1 MLYVVD
7 VANLAFGVLH
17 EEEEHL
23 DVALL
28 VLTVFLFLVDL
39 GWCAK
44 ELAYASDEARLLV
57 EAFKAE
63 VVEVPSPSIHFVMY
77 MGFLLCFVLNSPT
90 PLRFCV

>member
-39 GWCAK
+39 GAWLSSPCQ
-44 ELAYASDEARLLV
+44 RLCRGRNV
-57 EAFKAE
+57 E
-63 VVEVPSPSIHFVMY
+63 SPRRVIVS
-77 MGFLLCFVLNSPT
+77 
-90 PLRFCV
+90 

>member
-39 GWCAK
+39 GGCAK
-44 ELAYASDEARLLV
+44 ELSSLS
-57 EAFKAE
+57 
-63 VVEVPSPSIHFVMY
+63 SPLS
-77 MGFLLCFVLNSPT
+77 
-90 PLRFCV
+90 R